1 MAYSITQKL
10 DGKCVAR
17 FQIQDGTEEK
27 ICENQHAAERWLIDA
42 ALAWNSVNITRDS
55 ISIYEEVAPSVRTVK
70 EASTSSKATLEQR
83 IADLEA
89 KLARSCCCG
98 A

>member
-10 DGKCVAR
+10 DGRCVAR

-42 ALAWNSVNITRDS
+42 ALAWNGVNIS
-55 ISIYEEVAPSVRTVK
+55 NENISVYEEVAPSVRTVK
-70 EASTSSKATLEQR
+70 EAFALSKATLEQR